1 MKTLIDKALKICDQA
16 EVNYRDVYSTTVSI
30 LLGDMQD
37 IESEKKTEVA
47 LRIVRDGKMGT
58 AISTSLEDETII
70 ERAVISLENQT
81 SEASTFPNVPYT
93 KVESSSDA
101 VKSFTTQDLVN
112 MAFDLSNRFKAMA
125 EDVGF
130 GVQIVKTLKTVKLS
144 NSNGFNGEYDYTN
157 VSVLT
162 YTLNNQGFY
171 STMKEFT
178 NGFIPEITDEDLSKQ
193 LMFHRLGEI
202 PIEIGNEKLPV
213 IFSGTTM
220 GSLML
225 RVVGGVSGA
234 NITKNVS
241 PLVDKLGQKIFS
253 DKITIRDDATLP
265 YGVNTFAFDDEGTPA
280 QNTVLYNKGVLMGYL
295 ASHSHAEKLG
305 TSPTG
310 NAIKRTL
317 FSKEIED
324 APTVFDTNL
333 IIEGDSIPD
342 DEIIKGVKRGLY
354 ITGVMG
360 AHTGN
365 INQGEFSMNISSG
378 FLIEDG
384 VFKGKV
390 KGAMIAGNIYEMFKN
405 IEAIGTK
412 MEPMRSIFYHMGYA
426 PMVKFSEV
434 NIIGK

>member
-1 MKTLIDKALKICDQA
+1 MKTLIEKALKSCDQA
-16 EVNYRDVYSTTVSI
+16 EVNFRDVYSTTVTI
-30 LLGDMQD
+30 LLGNIKN

-47 LRIVRDGKMGT
+47 LRMVKDGKMGT
-58 AISTSLEDETII
+58 AIATSLEDESII
-70 ERAVISLENQT
+70 SRAIISLENQT
-81 SEASTFPNVPYT
+81 SEASAFPNAKYEAVQ
-93 KVESSSDA
+93 SSSED
-101 VKSFTTQDLVN
+101 VKKCTTQDLVN

-130 GVQIVKTLKTVKLS
+130 GVQIVKTLKTVKLC
-144 NSNGFNGEYDYTN
+144 NSNGFDGEYDYTN

-162 YTLNNQGFY
+162 YTLSKQGFY

-178 NGFIPEITDEDLSKQ
+178 NGFIPEITDEDLSRQ
-193 LMFHRLGEI
+193 LMFHRLGEQ
-202 PIEIGNEKLPV
+202 PVEVGNEKMPV
-213 IFSGTTM
+213 IFSGTAM

-225 RVVGGVSGA
+225 RVLGGVSGG

-241 PLVDKLGQKIFS
+241 PIVGKLGEKLFS
-253 DKITIRDDATLP
+253 DIMTIRDDATMP

-280 QNTVLYNKGVLMGYL
+280 QNTVLYDKGVLKNYL
-295 ASHSHAEKLG
+295 TSVSHAEKLG

-324 APTVFDTNL
+324 APSVYDSNL
-333 IIEGDSIPD
+333 IIEGDSQPD
-342 DEIIKGVKRGLY
+342 DDIIKGVKRGLY

-378 FLIEDG
+378 FLIENG
-384 VFKGKV
+384 TFKGKV
-390 KGAMIAGNIYEMFKN
+390 KGAMIAGNIYDLFKG

-412 MEPMRSIFYHMGYA
+412 MEPMRSIFYHMGYS
-426 PMVKFSEV
+426 PMVKFAEV

>member
-1 MKTLIDKALKICDQA
+1 MKTLINKALGVCEQA
-16 EVNYRDVYSTTVSI
+16 EVNYRDVFSTTVTV
-30 LLGDMQD
+30 LMGEMQG

-47 LRIVRDGKMGT
+47 LRVVKDGKMGT
-58 AISTSLEDETII
+58 AISTTLEDDSIV
-70 ERAVISLENQT
+70 ERALISLENQT
-81 SEASTFPNVPYT
+81 SEASAFPNTPYT
-93 KVESSSDA
+93 PVMSSSEE
-101 VKSFTTQDLVN
+101 VKALTTQNLVD

-125 EDVGF
+125 EDVSF
-130 GVQIVKTLKTVKLS
+130 GVEIVKTIKTVKLS
-144 NSNGFNGEYDYTN
+144 NSNGFEGTYDYTN

-162 YTLNNQGFY
+162 FTLNTQGFY
-171 STMKEFT
+171 STMKEYT
-178 NGFIPEITDEDLSKQ
+178 GGELPVITDADLEKQ
-193 LMFHRLGEI
+193 LLFHRLGDK

-225 RVVGGVSGA
+225 RVLGGVNGG
-234 NITKNVS
+234 NVTKGVS
-241 PLVDKLGQKIFS
+241 PIVGKIGEQLFS
-253 DKITIRDDATLP
+253 DKITIRDDATMP

-280 QNTVLYNKGVLMGYL
+280 QNTVIYENGVLKHYL
-295 ASHSHAEKLG
+295 TNLKHAEKLG
-305 TSPTG
+305 VGPTG

-324 APTVFDTNL
+324 APSVFDSNM
-333 IIEGDSIPD
+333 IVEGDMMPD
-342 DEIIKGVKRGLY
+342 EDIIKGVKRGLF

-384 VFKGKV
+384 QFVGKV
-390 KGAMIAGNIYEMFKN
+390 RGAMIAGNIYDLFKN

-412 MEPMRSIFYHMGYA
+412 MEPMRSIFYHMGYS
-426 PMVKFSEV
+426 PMVKFAEA